1 MLLPTYRF
9 APSPN
14 GDLHLGHA
22 LSAALNWRMA
32 RKVSGRFLVRIE
44 DVDQARS
51 RPEIARRQLQDLAW
65 LGIFSDEPPVIQS
78 QRTAAYG
85 AALAKLQALG
95 VLYECTRPRSQLLIE
110 AGERR
115 DPDGAPMVDRSS
127 AMPAGPAAIRLDMA
141 RAFDLTG
148 QVSWTETGEGDISA
162 DPRVWGDVVL
172 MRRDGGAAYHLAVVV
187 DDAAQAITH
196 VVRGN
201 DLRLQ
206 TAIHRVLQVLLQLPA
221 PLAYHHHRLILGPDG
236 RKLSKSEGALS
247 LGAMRAGGATPQDI
261 MRLIGL
267 NDPESPEA
275 TA

>member
-1 MLLPTYRF
+1 MMLPTYRF

-44 DVDQARS
+44 DVDQVRS
-51 RPEIARRQLQDLAW
+51 RPEIARRQLEDLAW
-65 LGIFSDEPPVIQS
+65 LGISSDEPPLFQS
-78 QRTAAYG
+78 ERTAAYG
-85 AALAKLQALG
+85 AALARLRALG
-95 VLYECTRPRSQLLIE
+95 VLYECTRPRSQLSGE
-110 AGERR
+110 AGVRR
-115 DPDGAPMVDRSS
+115 DPDGAPRVERSN

-148 QVSWTETGEGDISA
+148 PVNWTETGEGSVSA
-162 DPRVWGDVVL
+162 DPRAWGDVVL
-172 MRRDGGAAYHLAVVV
+172 LRRDGGAAYHLAVVV

-196 VVRGN
+196 VVRGH

-206 TAIHRVLQVLLQLPA
+206 TAVHRMLQVLLGLPA

-247 LGAMRAGGATPQDI
+247 LGAMRARGATPLDI

-267 NDPESPEA
+267 SDPEGPEA